1 MSNNILTKIFNNL
14 LKFDTSLAFLV
25 SLYLF
30 YNYSK
35 SIKKSLLFSI
45 KFVLIFLFF
54 LNLLKN

>member
-1 MSNNILTKIFNNL
+1 MSSNIINEIFNNL
-14 LKFDTSLAFLV
+14 FKFDTSLAFIV

-35 SIKKSLLFSI
+35 NIHKSLLFSF
-45 KFVLIFLFF
+45 KFVLIFLVL

>member
-1 MSNNILTKIFNNL
+1 MSSNILNKIFNDL
-14 LKFDTSLAFLV
+14 LKFDTSLAFIV

-35 SIKKSLLFSI
+35 NIQKSLLFSL